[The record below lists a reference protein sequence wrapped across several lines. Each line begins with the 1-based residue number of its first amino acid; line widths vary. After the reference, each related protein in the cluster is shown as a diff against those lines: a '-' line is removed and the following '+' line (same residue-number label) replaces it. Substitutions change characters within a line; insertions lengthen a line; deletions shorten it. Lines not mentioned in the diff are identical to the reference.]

1 MNKYTT
7 ASLIVSAAL
16 IFGAYLLVGG
26 SGAPLDSSAVTMENG
41 TQVITIE
48 AKNGY
53 SPQNIAAKAGVPSV
67 IRFVTKDTYDCSA
80 SVTIPKLGFNK
91 LLSSTDS
98 VEVPVS
104 KEIAQGTLNGTCGMG
119 MKNFKIQFN

>member
-7 ASLIVSAAL
+7 ASLIISAAL
-16 IFGAYLLVGG
+16 IFGAYILVGE
-26 SGAPLDSSAVTMENG
+26 SKTPLDSSTVTMENG
-41 TQVITIE
+41 TQVIIIE

-53 SPQNIAAKAGVPSV
+53 SPQNVVAKAGVPSV
-67 IRFVTKDTYDCSA
+67 IRFVTRDTYDCSA

-104 KEIAQGTLNGTCGMG
+104 KEIAQGTLNGTCSMG
-119 MKNFKIQFN
+119 MKNFKIWFN